1 MKSCLAILPLILLL
15 ILTGCENPETAIFI
29 DNPEFIPDSGIY
41 QQAML
46 DNMEKIIGEYDISR
60 FKGSRVVIDS
70 DTNGL
75 KATGKI
81 LTSLIDIQLRENGIT
96 RVIPD
101 RSGRVTPPDKKAE
114 VPRYEIFIDIIASGG
129 HVSRCIFF
137 DRYYSTVYVNFS
149 ELDTATGV
157 KSSKI
162 IHSESG
168 RSFNI
173 LTTLFCR
180 VLYLGA
186 ALFGAVIMLMR
197 LNRRIL

>member
-1 MKSCLAILPLILLL
+1 MKSYLAILPFTLLL

-41 QQAML
+41 QQAIL
-46 DNMEKIIGEYDISR
+46 DNMKKIIGEYDIAR
-60 FKGSRVVIDS
+60 FKGSRVLIDS
-70 DTNGL
+70 DSNGL

-81 LTSLIDIQLRENGIT
+81 LTSLIDIKIRENSVT

-101 RSGRVTPPDKKAE
+101 RSGRGTPLYKKGE
-114 VPRYEIFIDIIASGG
+114 EPRYEIFIEIIASGG
-129 HVSRCIFF
+129 HVSRCLLL

-149 ELDTATGV
+149 ELDAATGV

-186 ALFGAVIMLMR
+186 ALFGAVIMLLR
-197 LNRRIL
+197 FGRRIL